1 MNKSFYLLGAC
12 ATAFIVSS
20 GALAQSAP
28 ATSGVNNADIVVT
41 ATRREQRLQE
51 VPLAVTALSAE
62 TLRDR
67 GISSVGDLGSGKVP
81 GLNLNSMFGSETA
94 IALYVRGYGTSDPS
108 QGTNDQPVAF
118 YIDGINMPRA
128 QGMALDLI
136 TPERIEVLRGP
147 QGQLFGRNAE
157 AGAIQVVSRRPSGKL
172 SGDLTGGYGN
182 FNTRYTKGRIDL
194 PEIAGFRVQLS
205 GSYRAHDGYIK
216 NIRNPLLQ
224 NIALYTHP
232 LSSYRFPV
240 GNYDQDL
247 SQLDSHGW
255 RVAVERDFG
264 PLNVFYTY
272 DDSWAR
278 DDQGLTQFS
287 TSPAYGTIF
296 NPNGRNDPSLLFTT
310 QGQFSQ
316 APLDLNGPYPRVAP
330 YAQMYVPFITK
341 SFGHS
346 LTLTLAA
353 SDSLTLKSITGLRTA
368 RRYGGNDLSIALSA
382 VNPFAS
388 EYLNSKT
395 VSEEIQAIYTRDNFN
410 LTAGAIYFQEKVVD
424 ERDSGFATNCFG
436 PLSQLDPR
444 ITVGSAPCDTSA
456 GVQPTRQVWQLA
468 SGFKRSLSKT
478 ESYALY
484 GQASWKPGGFDD
496 KLELVAG
503 VRYSN
508 DTKDG
513 ARVINGGVVLATPV
527 LNQAK
532 TDRVDP
538 AFMLRYQWTP
548 DLNTYIR
555 VARGFRDGGANVRS
569 NVFNAFDAESLMS
582 YELGFKS
589 QWFDRRVTLNVAA
602 FHNVVDG
609 QQIPLQSQPAINPS
623 ITETFNSPAKFK
635 TTGLEVELSIRP
647 APGLQ
652 ISGNYTYL
660 DSNSRYLGLDST
672 TLRAFVLSGYTF
684 RADGALIPSASDLA
698 AHPNATYVKLAP
710 VGSPKH
716 SGSVSLDYMFPVGSL
731 GNLAFHGEWVR
742 ASEAYVAAPT
752 PLVTVASN
760 GTATPR
766 PTYVGSTFTN
776 RVNARLALKDIP
788 LANGVSGE
796 LSLWGKNI
804 FNHIDVAHAFAAGN
818 RLTVVQ
824 TAPQSALYL
833 QPPRTYG
840 VEFRVKF

>member
-12 ATAFIVSS
+12 AFALVGSS
-20 GALAQSAP
+20 AALAQSAP
-28 ATSGVNNADIVVT
+28 ASGVNNSDIVVT
-41 ATRREQRLQE
+41 ATRREERLQD
-51 VPLAVTALSAE
+51 VPLAVTALSSE

-67 GISSVGDLGSGKVP
+67 GIASVGDLGSGKVP
-81 GLNLNSMFGSETA
+81 GLNINSMFGSETA
-94 IALYVRGYGTSDPS
+94 VALNIRGYGTSDPS
-108 QGTNDQPVAF
+108 QGTNDQPAAF
-118 YIDGINMPRA
+118 YIDGINLPRA

-157 AGAIQVVSRRPSGKL
+157 AGAIQIVSRRPTGEL
-172 SGDLTGGYGN
+172 NGDLTGGYGN
-182 FNTRYTKGRIDL
+182 FNTRYAKGRIDL
-194 PEIAGFRVQLS
+194 PAIEGFKIQIS
-205 GSYRAHDGYIK
+205 GSWRAHDGYIK
-216 NIRNPLLQ
+216 NIRNPLLE
-224 NIALYTHP
+224 NIALFTNAQ
-232 LSSYRFPV
+232 SSFQFPV

-272 DDSWAR
+272 DNSWAK

-287 TSPAYGTIF
+287 TSPAFGTIF
-296 NPNGRNDPSLLFTT
+296 NPNGRSDPSLMFTT
-310 QGQFSQ
+310 QGQFRQ
-316 APLDLNGPYPRVAP
+316 DPLNFSGAYPTVVPYG
-330 YAQMYVPFITK
+330 QMYVPFITK

-346 LTLTLAA
+346 LTLTMSA
-353 SDSLTLKSITGLRTA
+353 SDALTLKSITGIRTS
-368 RRYGGNDLSIALSA
+368 RRQGGNDLSIALSS
-382 VNPFAS
+382 VNPYAS
-388 EYLNSKT
+388 EYLDSKT
-395 VSEEIQAIYTRDNFN
+395 FSEELQAIYTQDNFN
-410 LTAGAIYFQEKVVD
+410 LTAGAIYFREKVID

-436 PLSQLDPR
+436 PLSQLNPL
-444 ITVGSAPCDTSA
+444 ITSGSAPCDTSQ
-456 GVQPTRQVWQLA
+456 GVQPLRQVWQLA

-478 ESYALY
+478 ESYAVY

-503 VRYSN
+503 LRYSN

-513 ARVINGGVVLATPV
+513 SRVINGGVVLATPV
-527 LNQAK
+527 VNQAK

-538 AFMLRYQWTP
+538 AFMIRYQWTP
-548 DLNTYIR
+548 DLNTYVR

-569 NVFNAFDAESLMS
+569 NVFNAFGSESLMS
-582 YELGFKS
+582 YEVGFKS

-635 TTGLEVELSIRP
+635 TTGVELELSVRP
-647 APGLQ
+647 VTGLQ

-660 DSNSRYLGLDST
+660 DSNIRYLGLDSVS
-672 TLRAFVLSGYTF
+672 LQAFTLSGYTF
-684 RADGALIPSASDLA
+684 RADGALIPSAADLA
-698 AHPNATYVKLAP
+698 AHPNATYVQLAP

-716 SGSVSLDYMFPVGSL
+716 SGSISLDYTYPVGSL
-731 GNLAFHGEWVR
+731 GNLSFHGEWVR
-742 ASEAYVAAPT
+742 ASHAYVAAPT
-752 PLVTVASN
+752 PLVTVASA
-760 GTATPR
+760 GVATPR
-766 PTYVGSTFTN
+766 PTYVSPTRTN
-776 RVNARLALKDIP
+776 RFNARIALKDIP
-788 LANGVSGE
+788 LSNGLTGE
-796 LSLWGKNI
+796 LSFWGKNI
-804 FNHIDVAHAFAAGN
+804 FNHIDIAHAFAAGN